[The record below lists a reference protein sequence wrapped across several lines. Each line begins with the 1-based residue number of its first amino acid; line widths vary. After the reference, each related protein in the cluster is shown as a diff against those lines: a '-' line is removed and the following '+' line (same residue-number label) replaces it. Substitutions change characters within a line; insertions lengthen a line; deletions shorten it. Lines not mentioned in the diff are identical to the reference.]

1 MSEILI
7 VDDEHPIRVLLQEI
21 LRKANHNVITA
32 INGQEA
38 IDLIQ
43 QNDFDLVISDM
54 HMGRLGGIDVL
65 HAAKDR
71 NSLTEV
77 VILTGF
83 GSISAAVEAMQLGA
97 FVYLTKPIDI
107 QEFRLKIQ
115 QALERKD
122 LRQQVENKERE
133 IREQQELIQQDLQ
146 LAEQIQKS
154 ILPTQ
159 ISNKKFDVAIRH
171 SPMIGVGGDFS
182 DIYYN
187 KECDVYLTIV
197 DVTGHGIAAA
207 LLVNRICMEIR
218 RLVRE
223 QLEPAS
229 ILYYLNDF
237 IVDSFEGTGMFLTMF
252 SCALNINTG
261 SLRYAGAAHP
271 PILLWRKEDNRF
283 EHLEPQNQ
291 IIGFEKVQHNMFKQN
306 ATVVEVQDKLFLY
319 TDGLLE
325 IENRKRQPLGI
336 DGLIDLLRS
345 GIFLDASELSDHI
358 LDGMKAFAHS
368 VQRDDVYLMVC
379 TLK

>member
-21 LRKANHNVITA
+21 LRKADHNVIAA

-43 QNDFDLVISDM
+43 QNNFDLVISDM
-54 HMGRLGGIDVL
+54 HMGKLGGIDVL
-65 HAAKDR
+65 HAAKER
-71 NSLTEV
+71 NPLTEV

-83 GSISAAVEAMQLGA
+83 GSISTAVEAMQLGA

-122 LRQQVENKERE
+122 LREQIAAKEYE
-133 IREQQELIQQDLQ
+133 IREHQELIERDLQ
-146 LAEQIQKS
+146 LAAQIQRS
-154 ILPTQ
+154 ILPVQ
-159 ISNKKFDVAIRH
+159 ITNKKFDVAIRH
-171 SPMIGVGGDFS
+171 YPMIGVGGDFS

-187 KECDVYLTIV
+187 EESEIYLTIV

-252 SCALNINTG
+252 SCALNVNTG
-261 SLRYAGAAHP
+261 SLRFAGSAHP
-271 PILLWRKEDNRF
+271 PIVLWRKEANRF
-283 EHLEPQNQ
+283 EFLESQNQ
-291 IIGFEKVQHNMFKQN
+291 IIGFEKVQHNSFKQN
-306 ATVVEVQDKLFLY
+306 ATVIEAEDKLFLY

-325 IENRKRQPLGI
+325 IENQKNKPLGI
-336 DGLIDLLRS
+336 DGLVDLLRS
-345 GIFLDASELSDHI
+345 GIFLNADEISDHV
-358 LDGMKAFAHS
+358 LSGMQSFAHG
-368 VQRDDVYLMVC
+368 VQRDDIYLIVC
-379 TLK
+379 NLK

>member
-21 LRKANHNVITA
+21 LRKASHNVITA

-38 IDLIQ
+38 IDIIQ

-65 HAAKDR
+65 HAAKEK
-71 NSLTEV
+71 NKLTEV

-122 LRQQVENKERE
+122 LRQQVEVKERE
-133 IREQQELIQQDLQ
+133 IREQRELIQQDLQ

-159 ISNKKFDVAIRH
+159 ICNKKFDVAIRH

-187 KECDVYLTIV
+187 DESDVYLTIV

-271 PILLWRKEDNRF
+271 PVLLWRKEDNRF
-283 EHLEPQNQ
+283 EYLEAQNQ
-291 IIGFEKVQHNMFKQN
+291 IIGFEKMQHNMFKQN
-306 ATVVEVQDKLFLY
+306 ATVIEVEDKLFLY

-325 IENRKRQPLGI
+325 IENRKRQPLGVE
-336 DGLIDLLRS
+336 GFIDLLRS
-345 GIFLDASELSDHI
+345 GVFLAADELSDHI
-358 LDGMKAFAHS
+358 LDGMKAFAHGI
-368 VQRDDVYLMVC
+368 QRDDVYLMVC
-379 TLK
+379 GLK